1 MLNNLSGIGAVQE
14 ALTTTNKLL
23 AEVLAELKE
32 TNSQRLAVLDEQL
45 TALNAAVEKLGAQ
58 SGTR

>member
-1 MLNNLSGIGAVQE
+1 MLNNISGIGAVQE

-32 TNSQRLAVLDEQL
+32 TNSQRLAALDDQL
-45 TALNAAVEKLGAQ
+45 STLNAAVEKLGDTSA
-58 SGTR
+58 R

>member
-14 ALTTTNKLL
+14 ALATTNQLL

-32 TNSQRLAVLDEQL
+32 TNAQRLAALDSQL
-45 TALNAAVEKLGAQ
+45 TELIAAVETLGADAA
-58 SGTR
+58 RR

>member
-32 TNSQRLAVLDEQL
+32 TNAQRLAALETQL
-45 TALNAAVEKLGAQ
+45 GALNASVDKLGLESRQ
-58 SGTR
+58 S

>member
-32 TNSQRLAVLDEQL
+32 TNAQRLAALDSQL
-45 TALNAAVEKLGAQ
+45 AALNVAVDKLGAESRQ
-58 SGTR
+58 S

>member
-32 TNSQRLAVLDEQL
+32 TNGQRLAALEAQL
-45 TALNAAVEKLGAQ
+45 TALNVAVDKLEAP
-58 SGTR
+58 SRRS

>member
-1 MLNNLSGIGAVQE
+1 MLNNLSGIGAVQD

-32 TNSQRLAVLDEQL
+32 TNAQRLASLDTQLAALNESLEKL
-45 TALNAAVEKLGAQ
+45 TADAT
-58 SGTR
+58 SS

>member
-32 TNSQRLAVLDEQL
+32 TNSERLAVLEEQL
-45 TALNAAVEKLGAQ
+45 TALNSAVEKLDGR

>member
-32 TNSQRLAVLDEQL
+32 TNTQRLAALDERL
-45 TALNAAVEKLGAQ
+45 TALNVALEKFGAE
-58 SGTR
+58 SGTP

>member
-32 TNSQRLAVLDEQL
+32 TNTQRLAALDERL
-45 TALNAAVEKLGAQ
+45 TALNVALEKLGAE
-58 SGTR
+58 SGTP

>member
-32 TNSQRLAVLDEQL
+32 TNAQRLAAVETQL
-45 TALNAAVEKLGAQ
+45 STLNAAIDKLDSASRHG
-58 SGTR
+58 

>member
-14 ALTTTNKLL
+14 ALTTTNDLL

-32 TNSQRLAVLDEQL
+32 TNAQRLAALETQL
-45 TALNAAVEKLGAQ
+45 TALNAAVERLDAAATK
-58 SGTR
+58 R